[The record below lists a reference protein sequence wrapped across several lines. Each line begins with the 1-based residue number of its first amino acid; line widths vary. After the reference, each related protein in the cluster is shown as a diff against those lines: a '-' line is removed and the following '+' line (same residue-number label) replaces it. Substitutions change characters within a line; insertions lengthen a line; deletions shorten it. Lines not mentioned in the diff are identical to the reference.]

1 MKMAKLY
8 VFNPEHDLAL
18 AANLSNF
25 TSPLAGRK
33 LRHDIGYIPA
43 LWAGDDDYILVD
55 DVHQAEEAYSKL
67 RAELGLGP
75 KQFVDKK
82 QLSRLYINKVEPWGW
97 DLALRSFLIRYGIDN
112 VPSEDDISVIR
123 NLSHRR
129 QAAVLLEKLQMEGV
143 VGYSQEAFGLDEIKM
158 LLNTYHHIVVKAPWS
173 SSGRGVRFIEDTIDS
188 YQERWISNVI
198 EKQGSVMV
206 EPYYNKVMDFGMEFE
221 SDGKGKVSYLGLS
234 LFHTVNGAY
243 TGNILAAENEK
254 MLELS
259 RYVSSGLV
267 NSLKNKICSCLGD
280 TFCGKY
286 QGPFGVDMMIVAM
299 DDNGDFLLHPCVEIN
314 LRRTMGHVALAIP
327 PYTDGCK
334 HVMEITKREDDFKV
348 ILSQI

>member
-1 MKMAKLY
+1 MKLH

-18 AANLSNF
+18 AANLNNY
-25 TSPLAGRK
+25 TSPHAGRQ
-33 LRHDIGYIPA
+33 LRADLGFIPA
-43 LWAGDDDYILVD
+43 IWAGDDDYILVD
-55 DVHQAEEAYSKL
+55 DVHQAEEAYRKL
-67 RAELGLGP
+67 QTELGLGP

-82 QLSRLYINKVEPWGW
+82 QLSVLYINKVEPWGW
-97 DLALRSFLIRYGIDN
+97 DLAVRSFLIRYGVDN
-112 VPSEDDISVIR
+112 VPSEDEISVIR

-129 QAAVLLEKLQMEGV
+129 QAAILLEQLQMDCVIGF
-143 VGYSQEAFGLDEIKM
+143 SQEFSCIDDIK
-158 LLNTYHHIVVKAPWS
+158 LFLNTYHSIVIKAPWS
-173 SSGRGVRFIEDTIDS
+173 SSGRGVRFIEDTIDN

-198 EKQGSVMV
+198 DKQGSVMV

-221 SDGKGKVSYLGLS
+221 SDGKGHVSYLGLS

-243 TGNILAAENEK
+243 TGNIIATEEEK
-254 MLELS
+254 VLYLNHYISCDLMDI
-259 RYVSSGLV
+259 
-267 NSLKNKICSCLGD
+267 LKNKICANLGNA
-280 TFCGKY
+280 FCGKY
-286 QGPFGVDMMIVAM
+286 QGPFGVDMMIVAKQ
-299 DDNGDFLLHPCVEIN
+299 DNDGFLLHPCVEIN

>member
-1 MKMAKLY
+1 MKLH

-18 AANLSNF
+18 AANMNNY
-25 TSPLAGRK
+25 TSPHAGRQ
-33 LRHDIGYIPA
+33 LRADLGFIPA
-43 LWAGDDDYILVD
+43 IWAGDDDYILVD

-67 RAELGLGP
+67 QAELGLGP

-82 QLSRLYINKVEPWGW
+82 QLSVLYINKVEPWGW
-97 DLALRSFLIRYGIDN
+97 DLALRSFLIRYGVDN
-112 VPSEDDISVIR
+112 VPSEDEISVIR

-129 QAAVLLEKLQMEGV
+129 QAAILLEQLQMDGAI
-143 VGYSQEAFGLDEIKM
+143 GISQEASGIDEIKSF
-158 LLNTYHHIVVKAPWS
+158 LNTHHRIVVKAPWS

-198 EKQGSVMV
+198 DKQGSVMV

-221 SDGKGKVSYLGLS
+221 SDGLGHVSYLGLS

-243 TGNILAAENEK
+243 TGNIIATEEEK
-254 MLELS
+254 VLYLNH
-259 RYVSSGLV
+259 YISGDFV
-267 NSLKNKICSCLGD
+267 DILKNKICTNLGNA
-280 TFCGKY
+280 FCGKY
-286 QGPFGVDMMIVAM
+286 QGPFGVDMMIVAK
-299 DDNGDFLLHPCVEIN
+299 DDNSGFLIHPCVEIN

-334 HVMEITKREDDFKV
+334 HIMEITKREDDFKV
-348 ILSQI
+348 ILSHI

>member
-1 MKMAKLY
+1 MKLH

-18 AANLSNF
+18 AANMNNY
-25 TSPLAGRK
+25 TSPHAGRQ
-33 LRHDIGYIPA
+33 LRADLGFIPA
-43 LWAGDDDYILVD
+43 IWAGDDDYILVD

-67 RAELGLGP
+67 QAELGLGP

-82 QLSRLYINKVEPWGW
+82 QLSVLYINKVEPWGW
-97 DLALRSFLIRYGIDN
+97 DLALRSFLIRYGVDN
-112 VPSEDDISVIR
+112 VPSEDEISVIR

-129 QAAVLLEKLQMEGV
+129 QAAILLEQLQMDGAI
-143 VGYSQEAFGLDEIKM
+143 GISQEASGIDEIKSF
-158 LLNTYHHIVVKAPWS
+158 LNTHHRIVVKAPWS

-198 EKQGSVMV
+198 DKQGSVMV

-221 SDGKGKVSYLGLS
+221 SDGLGHVSYLGLS

-243 TGNILAAENEK
+243 TGNIIATEEEK
-254 MLELS
+254 VLYLNH
-259 RYVSSGLV
+259 YISGDFV
-267 NSLKNKICSCLGD
+267 DILKNKICTNLGNA
-280 TFCGKY
+280 FCGKY
-286 QGPFGVDMMIVAM
+286 QGPFGVDMMIVAK
-299 DDNGDFLLHPCVEIN
+299 DDNSGFLIHPCVEIN

>member
-1 MKMAKLY
+1 MAKLY

-33 LRHDIGYIPA
+33 LRHDIGFIPA
-43 LWAGDDDYILVD
+43 LWAGDDDCILVD

-67 RAELGLGP
+67 QAELGLGS

-97 DLALRSFLIRYGIDN
+97 DLALRSFLIRYGVDN
-112 VPSEDDISVIR
+112 VPSEDEISVIR

-129 QAAVLLEKLQMEGV
+129 QAAILLEQLQMDGAI
-143 VGYSQEAFGLDEIKM
+143 GISQEASGIDEIKSF
-158 LLNTYHHIVVKAPWS
+158 LNTHHRIVVKAPWS

-198 EKQGSVMV
+198 DKQGSVMA
-206 EPYYNKVMDFGMEFE
+206 EPYYNKVMDFGIEFE
-221 SDGKGKVSYLGLS
+221 SDGKGHVSYLGLS

-243 TGNILAAENEK
+243 TGNIIATEEEK
-254 MLELS
+254 ELELS
-259 RYVSSGLV
+259 RYVSGELV
-267 NSLKNKICSCLGD
+267 NALKNKICSCLGD

-286 QGPFGVDMMIVAM
+286 QGPFGVDMMIVAKQ
-299 DDNGDFLLHPCVEIN
+299 DNDGFLLHPCVEIN

>member
-1 MKMAKLY
+1 MKLH

-18 AANLSNF
+18 AANLNNY
-25 TSPLAGRK
+25 TSPHAGRQ
-33 LRHDIGYIPA
+33 LRADLGFIPA
-43 LWAGDDDYILVD
+43 IWAGDDDYILVD
-55 DVHQAEEAYSKL
+55 DVHQAEEAYRKL
-67 RAELGLGP
+67 QTELGLGP

-82 QLSRLYINKVEPWGW
+82 QLSVLYINKVEPWGW
-97 DLALRSFLIRYGIDN
+97 DLAVRSFLIRYGVDN
-112 VPSEDDISVIR
+112 VPSEDEISVIR

-129 QAAVLLEKLQMEGV
+129 QAAILLEQLQMDCVIGF
-143 VGYSQEAFGLDEIKM
+143 SQESSCIDDIK
-158 LLNTYHHIVVKAPWS
+158 LFLNTYHSIVIKAPWS
-173 SSGRGVRFIEDTIDS
+173 SSGRGVRFIEDTIDN

-198 EKQGSVMV
+198 DKQGSVMV

-221 SDGKGKVSYLGLS
+221 SDGKGHVSYLGLS

-243 TGNILAAENEK
+243 TGNIIATEEEK
-254 MLELS
+254 ILYLNHYIS
-259 RYVSSGLV
+259 CDLIDI
-267 NSLKNKICSCLGD
+267 LKNKICANLGNA
-280 TFCGKY
+280 FCGKY
-286 QGPFGVDMMIVAM
+286 QGPFGVDMMIVAKQ
-299 DDNGDFLLHPCVEIN
+299 DNAGFLLHPCVEIN

>member
-1 MKMAKLY
+1 MKLH

-18 AANLSNF
+18 AANLNNY
-25 TSPLAGRK
+25 TSPHAGRQ
-33 LRHDIGYIPA
+33 LRADLGFIPA
-43 LWAGDDDYILVD
+43 IWAGDDDYILVD
-55 DVHQAEEAYSKL
+55 DVHQAEEAYRKL
-67 RAELGLGP
+67 QTELGLGS
-75 KQFVDKK
+75 KRFVNKK
-82 QLSRLYINKVEPWGW
+82 QLNHLYINKVEPWGW

-129 QAAVLLEKLQMEGV
+129 QAAILLQKLQMDGV
-143 VGYSQEAFGLDEIKM
+143 TGFSEEAVCIDDVKQLLD
-158 LLNTYHHIVVKAPWS
+158 TYHHIVVKAPWS
-173 SSGRGVRFIEDTIDS
+173 SSGRGVRFIENSVDG
-188 YQERWISNVI
+188 YQQRWINNVI

-221 SDGKGKVSYLGLS
+221 SDGEGHVKYLGLS

-243 TGNILAAENEK
+243 TGNIIATEEDK
-254 MLELS
+254 VQMLS
-259 RYVSSGLV
+259 GYVSEDFV
-267 NSLKNKICSCLGD
+267 NLIKKNICDCLGE

-286 QGPFGVDMMIVAM
+286 QGPFGVDMMIVAKE
-299 DDNGDFLLHPCVEIN
+299 DNIAFLLHPCVEIN

-327 PYTDGCK
+327 AFNDGYK

-348 ILSQI
+348 ILSQIS